1 MAITIAD
8 IAKEAGVSISTVSRV
23 MNGTKPVSPKLKE
36 KVYKI
41 IEKNNYTPNALAQSL
56 ITKKTNIVGVIVPD
70 ISNVVFGALTKG
82 INDICS
88 NEGYT
93 IMVCESRG
101 ELEEELKLLNIL
113 EDREI
118 DGVLFAGVDVNKELT
133 DAMQKKEY
141 PVVLV
146 TQEAVQGEHVID
158 TVTHDNLQAVYD
170 AVRFLYD
177 SGHER
182 IAYIGGPKHD
192 FSSGQKR
199 IKGYKKALDELGI
212 SVPESYIEQG
222 EFSFQSG
229 YDGMKKIYEENSILP
244 TAVVAGSDLIALG
257 AMQFLNSIGM
267 SVPAD
272 MSIIGFDD
280 LEFSIYCRPELST
293 VRIPYFEEGQKA
305 AKELLKYMK
314 GTKEYA
320 ATHYVAHKIIRR
332 GTIKDIHK

>member
-113 EDREI
+113 EDRKI

-146 TQEAVQGEHVID
+146 TQEAE
-158 TVTHDNLQAVYD
+158 A
-170 AVRFLYD
+170 
-177 SGHER
+177 
-182 IAYIGGPKHD
+182 P
-192 FSSGQKR
+192 
-199 IKGYKKALDELGI
+199 
-212 SVPESYIEQG
+212 
-222 EFSFQSG
+222 
-229 YDGMKKIYEENSILP
+229 
-244 TAVVAGSDLIALG
+244 
-257 AMQFLNSIGM
+257 
-267 SVPAD
+267 
-272 MSIIGFDD
+272 
-280 LEFSIYCRPELST
+280 
-293 VRIPYFEEGQKA
+293 PYPWS
-305 AKELLKYMK
+305 
-314 GTKEYA
+314 
-320 ATHYVAHKIIRR
+320 
-332 GTIKDIHK
+332 